1 MPDTIKIIIM
11 GPNEIVWEGSA
22 TALSSENKE
31 GAFDIL
37 PNHANFMTLIKD
49 TEVTVHLLDGKK
61 TRTFT
66 FEQAV
71 LFFKENTAKIYIHT
85 PSGLEKSKSD
95 KV

>member
-1 MPDTIKIIIM
+1 MSDTINIIIM
-11 GPNEIVWEGSA
+11 SPNEIVWEGSA
-22 TALSSENKE
+22 RALSSLNKE
-31 GAFDIL
+31 GPFDIL

-49 TEVTVHLLDGKK
+49 TDVTVLLLDGKN

-85 PSGLEKSKSD
+85 PGELEGSKSD